1 VTPGNRQQA
10 NALLA
15 PLRRT
20 FLPNRVLA
28 AVTQGA
34 QLDAHAALVPL
45 LEEKRALRG
54 QPTAYDCERRV
65 CELPTGD
72 PEVFAKQI
80 GKVEPLPARA
90 QSQTRRRHPR
100 AGAIEPPYPAHAKE
114 KDVPRKP
121 DSIRRRSH

>member
-1 VTPGNRQQA
+1 
-10 NALLA
+10 
-15 PLRRT
+15 LRRT

-54 QPTAYDCERRV
+54 QPTAYVCERRV

-90 QSQTRRRHPR
+90 Q
-100 AGAIEPPYPAHAKE
+100 
-114 KDVPRKP
+114 
-121 DSIRRRSH
+121 